1 MSDFAKEIISV
12 NIEDELKQSYLSYAL
27 SVIHGRA
34 LPDIRDGLKP
44 VHRRILY
51 AMYDLKNSYNKPYK
65 KSARVVGDVIGKY
78 HPHGDSAVYDAMVRM
93 AQDFSMRYPIVEG
106 QGNFGSIDGDPP
118 AAMRYTEV
126 RMAKI
131 TDQMYGDIE
140 KETVSYSPNYDGSE
154 FIPDV
159 LPTKIPNLL
168 VNGSSGIAVGMA
180 TNIPP
185 HNLTEVLNASV
196 NLIND
201 PKLSIDD
208 LIKDISGPDFPT
220 GGTIDGKAGIYEAY
234 KTGRGIIHIRSN
246 TSIEEDEKSGKQSLI
261 INEIPFMVNK
271 AKMLEKIA
279 ELVKEKKIEGITEI
293 RDESDKD
300 GLRVVIEV
308 RKGDSVE
315 VLENNLFAQTQLE
328 QSFGI
333 NFTVLV
339 DGQPKEVNLKEMLE
353 AFIKHRKDIITK
365 RTKYDLKKAKD
376 RGHIVEGLMVA
387 IANID
392 EVITIIKKSKDPK
405 LAADAICK
413 KVWKAG
419 PVEAILKKVGKDA
432 CKPKGLSNDLGI
444 NGKKYKLS
452 PDQAKAILELRLGR
466 LTGLEQDNLS
476 NEFSDIVA
484 KIIDLQKILDD
495 KETLKNLMI
504 EELEEVKTNFGD
516 ERRTLINDTRR
527 GITNED
533 LIPEEMRVLTV
544 SRSGYAKTQPLDE
557 YREQRRGGQG
567 KAAAAVKEEDLIQNL
582 YVLSSHMQILC
593 FTTKGK
599 VFWLKVYEIPVA
611 SRTSKGRP
619 LVNMLNLDDDESVS
633 DILPVSEFSDDQFIF
648 MATRNGTTK
657 KTNLSLFS
665 KKYKSGIKAINL
677 DEDDKLV
684 GTAIT
689 SGDNEILL
697 ASSSGKLIRFNESH
711 VRPMGRTA
719 RGVRGIRLKKDEK
732 LISLMIADSEKTILC
747 VSENG
752 YGKKTAL
759 DDFPSHNRGGQGVI
773 SMKTSERNGSMV
785 SAALVEDEDGI
796 MLISDKGT
804 MIRTSV
810 SQVPTLSRNT
820 QGVKVITPKEGE
832 KLIECVTIP
841 TRTKITKRTNNAQME
856 FLRWAR
862 CHI

>member
-1 MSDFAKEIISV
+1 MSDFAKEIINV
-12 NIEDELKQSYLSYAL
+12 NIQDELKQSYLSYAL

-44 VHRRILY
+44 VHRRILF
-51 AMYDLKNSYNKPYK
+51 AMHDLKNTYNKPYK

-78 HPHGDSAVYDAMVRM
+78 HPHGDSAVYEAMVRM
-93 AQDFSMRYPIVEG
+93 AQDFSMRYMVVEG
-106 QGNFGSIDGDPP
+106 QGNFGSIDGDRP

-131 TDQMYGDIE
+131 TDHMLGDLE
-140 KETVSYSPNYDGSE
+140 KDTVSFSPNYDGSE

-159 LPTKIPNLL
+159 LPTKVPYLL
-168 VNGSSGIAVGMA
+168 INGSSGIAVGMA

-185 HNLTEVLNASV
+185 HNLTEVINGCLKLVDNPDSSIDE
-196 NLIND
+196 LINE
-201 PKLSIDD
+201 
-208 LIKDISGPDFPT
+208 ISGPDFPT
-220 GGTIDGKAGIYEAY
+220 GGTIEGRAGIYEAY

-246 TSIEEDEKSGKQSLI
+246 TSIEEDKNGKQSLI
-261 INEIPFMVNK
+261 VNEIPYMVNK

-279 ELVKEKKIEGITEI
+279 ELVKEKKIDGITEI

-333 NFTVLV
+333 NLTVLV
-339 DGQPKEVNLKEMLE
+339 EGQPKEVNLKEILE

-365 RTKYDLKKAKD
+365 RTIFDLKKAKE

-405 LAADAICK
+405 VAAEALIK
-413 KVWKAG
+413 KQWKAG
-419 PVEAILKKVGKDA
+419 PVEAILKKVGIDA
-432 CKPKGLSNDLGI
+432 CKPLDIKAEYGL

-452 PDQAKAILELRLGR
+452 PEQAKAILELRLGR
-466 LTGLEQDNLS
+466 LTGLEQDNLNS
-476 NEFSDIVA
+476 EFTDIIE
-484 KIIDLQKILDD
+484 KILEFQKILDD
-495 KETLKNLMI
+495 KATLEALLVDELNEIKN
-504 EELEEVKTNFGD
+504 NFGD

-533 LIPEEMRVLTV
+533 LIPEETRVLTI

-582 YVLSSHMQILC
+582 YVLSSHTQILC

-633 DILPVSEFSDDQFIF
+633 DILPVGEFSEDEFVF

-677 DEDDKLV
+677 DDDDRLI

-689 SGDNEILL
+689 TGNQEILL
-697 ASSSGKLIRFNESH
+697 ASSAGKLIRFAEDQ
-711 VRPMGRTA
+711 VRHMGRTA
-719 RGVRGIRLKKDEK
+719 RGVRGMKLKKDEK
-732 LISLMIADSEKTILC
+732 IISLMIADDTKTVLC

-752 YGKKTAL
+752 YGKKTNL
-759 DDFPSHNRGGQGVI
+759 DDFPAHNRGGQGVI
-773 SMKTSERNGSMV
+773 SMKTSERNGLMV
-785 SAALVEDEDGI
+785 SSALVDDDAGI

-810 SQVPTLSRNT
+810 SQIPTLSRNT

-841 TRTKITKRTNNAQME
+841 DEDEDEVEASE
-856 FLRWAR
+856 
-862 CHI
+862 

>member
-93 AQDFSMRYPIVEG
+93 AQDFSMRYMLVQG

-131 TDQMYGDIE
+131 TDQMLNDLE
-140 KETVSYSPNYDGSE
+140 KETVSFSPNYDGSE
-154 FIPDV
+154 YIPDV

-185 HNLTEVLNASV
+185 HNLNEVINGSIS
-196 NLIND
+196 LIHN
-201 PKLSIDD
+201 PKISIDE

-234 KTGRGIIHIRSN
+234 KTGRGIIHVRSN
-246 TSIEEDEKSGKQSLI
+246 TSIEEDKSGKQSLI

-271 AKMLEKIA
+271 ARMLEKIA
-279 ELVKEKKIEGITEI
+279 ELVKDKKIEGITEI

-300 GLRVVIEV
+300 GLRVVIEI
-308 RKGDSVE
+308 RKGDSADVI
-315 VLENNLFAQTQLE
+315 ENNLFSQTQLE

-339 DGQPKEVNLKEMLE
+339 DGQPKEVNLKEMLH
-353 AFIKHRKDIITK
+353 AFIKHRKEIITK
-365 RTKYDLKKAKD
+365 RTKYDLKKAKE

-392 EVITIIKKSKDPK
+392 EVILIIKKSKDPK
-405 LAADAICK
+405 VASEALSK
-413 KVWKAG
+413 KIWKAG
-419 PVEAILKKVGKDA
+419 PVEAILKKVGNDA
-432 CKPKGLSNDLGI
+432 CKPKGIDKSLGI
-444 NGKKYKLS
+444 KGKKYKLS
-452 PDQAKAILELRLGR
+452 NDQAKAILELRLGR

-476 NEFSDIVA
+476 SEFNEIVT
-484 KIIDLQKILDD
+484 KIMALQKILDD
-495 KETLKNLMI
+495 KDTLKSLMI
-504 EELEEVKTNFGD
+504 EELEDIKNSFGD
-516 ERRTLINDTRR
+516 DRKTEINDTRR

-533 LIPEEMRVLTV
+533 LIPEETRVLTV

-567 KAAAAVKEEDLIQNL
+567 KAAASVKEEDLIQNL
-582 YVLSSHMQILC
+582 YVLSSHVQILC

-633 DILPVSEFSDDQFIF
+633 EILPVDEFSEDKFIF
-648 MATRNGTTK
+648 MATQKGTTK
-657 KTNLSLFS
+657 KTQLSLFA

-677 DEDDKLV
+677 DEDDKLI
-684 GTAIT
+684 GSAIT
-689 SGDNEILL
+689 SGNDEILL
-697 ASSSGKLIRFNESH
+697 ASNAGKLIRFNESH
-711 VRPMGRTA
+711 VRAMGRTA
-719 RGVRGIRLKKDEK
+719 RGVRGIKLKKDAK
-732 LISLMIADSEKTILC
+732 LISLMLGNPNKTILC

-752 YGKKTAL
+752 YGKKTKL
-759 DDFPSHNRGGQGVI
+759 EDFPSHNRGGQGVI
-773 SMKTSERNGSMV
+773 SMKTSERNGLMV
-785 SAALVEDEDGI
+785 SATLVDDEDGI

-810 SQVPTLSRNT
+810 SQIPTLSRNT
-820 QGVKVITPKEGE
+820 QGVKIITPKEGE
-832 KLIECVTIP
+832 KLTECVNIP
-841 TRTKITKRTNNAQME
+841 SEEEQE
-856 FLRWAR
+856 
-862 CHI
+862 

>member
-44 VHRRILY
+44 VHRRILF

-93 AQDFSMRYPIVEG
+93 AQDFSLRYTLVEG

-131 TDQMYGDIE
+131 TDQMLGDLE
-140 KETVSYSPNYDGSE
+140 KDTVSFSPNYDGSE
-154 FIPDV
+154 YIPDV

-168 VNGSSGIAVGMA
+168 INGSSGIAVGMA

-185 HNLTEVLNASV
+185 HNLTEVITGCI
-196 NLIND
+196 NLIEN
-201 PKLSIDD
+201 PKLSIDE
-208 LIKDISGPDFPT
+208 LIKDIPGPDFPT
-220 GGTIDGKAGIYEAY
+220 GGTIDGRAGIYEAY

-246 TSIEEDEKSGKQSLI
+246 TSIEEDRSGKQSLI

-271 AKMLEKIA
+271 ARMLEKIA
-279 ELVKEKKIEGITEI
+279 ELVKDKKIEGITEI

-333 NFTVLV
+333 NLTVLSQ
-339 DGQPKEVNLKEMLE
+339 GQPKEVNLKEILE
-353 AFIKHRKDIITK
+353 AFIEHRKDVIIK
-365 RTKYDLKKAKD
+365 RTKFDLKKAKE
-376 RGHIVEGLMVA
+376 RGHIVEGLMVS

-392 EVITIIKKSKDPK
+392 EVISIIKKSKDPK
-405 LAADAICK
+405 VAAEALCK
-413 KVWKAG
+413 KQWDAG
-419 PVEAILKKVGKDA
+419 PLHAILKKVGEDA
-432 CKPKGLSNDLGI
+432 CKPKGLSKDVGI
-444 NGKKYKLS
+444 KGKKYKLS
-452 PDQAKAILELRLGR
+452 HLQAKAILELRLGR
-466 LTGLEQDNLS
+466 LTGLEQDNLN
-476 NEFSDIVA
+476 NEFSDIIT
-484 KIIDLQKILDD
+484 KILELQKILDD
-495 KETLKNLMI
+495 KATLQALI
-504 EELEEVKTNFGD
+504 IDELNQIKTTFGD
-516 ERRTLINDTRR
+516 ERKTLINDTRR

-533 LIPEEMRVLTV
+533 LIPEETRVLTV

-567 KAAAAVKEEDLIQNL
+567 KAAASVKEEDLIQNL
-582 YVLSSHMQILC
+582 YVLSSHVQILC

-611 SRTSKGRP
+611 SRISKGRP

-633 DILPVSEFSDDQFIF
+633 EILPVDEFSDDKYIF
-648 MATRNGTTK
+648 MATRKGTTK
-657 KTNLSLFS
+657 KTNLSLFA

-677 DEDDKLV
+677 DDDDVLI

-689 SGDNEILL
+689 SGEDEILL
-697 ASSSGKLIRFNESH
+697 ASSSGKLIRFSESH

-719 RGVRGIRLKKDEK
+719 RGVRGIKLKKGEK
-732 LISLMIADSEKTILC
+732 LISLMLGDPSKTILC

-752 YGKKTAL
+752 FGKKTNL
-759 DDFPSHNRGGQGVI
+759 EDFPSHNRGGQGVI
-773 SMKTSERNGSMV
+773 SMKTSERNGAMV
-785 SAALVEDEDGI
+785 SSTLVEDDDGI

-810 SQVPTLSRNT
+810 EQVPTLSRNT
-820 QGVKVITPKEGE
+820 QGVKIITPKDGE

-841 TRTKITKRTNNAQME
+841 KEDDEDDDQ
-856 FLRWAR
+856 
-862 CHI
+862 

>member
-1 MSDFAKEIISV
+1 
-12 NIEDELKQSYLSYAL
+12 
-27 SVIHGRA
+27 
-34 LPDIRDGLKP
+34 
-44 VHRRILY
+44 
-51 AMYDLKNSYNKPYK
+51 
-65 KSARVVGDVIGKY
+65 
-78 HPHGDSAVYDAMVRM
+78 
-93 AQDFSMRYPIVEG
+93 
-106 QGNFGSIDGDPP
+106 
-118 AAMRYTEV
+118 
-126 RMAKI
+126 
-131 TDQMYGDIE
+131 
-140 KETVSYSPNYDGSE
+140 
-154 FIPDV
+154 
-159 LPTKIPNLL
+159 
-168 VNGSSGIAVGMA
+168 
-180 TNIPP
+180 
-185 HNLTEVLNASV
+185 
-196 NLIND
+196 
-201 PKLSIDD
+201 
-208 LIKDISGPDFPT
+208 
-220 GGTIDGKAGIYEAY
+220 
-234 KTGRGIIHIRSN
+234 
-246 TSIEEDEKSGKQSLI
+246 
-261 INEIPFMVNK
+261 MVNK

-333 NFTVLV
+333 NLTVLV
-339 DGQPKEVNLKEMLE
+339 EGQPKEVNLKEILE

-365 RTKYDLKKAKD
+365 RTIFDLKKAKE

-405 LAADAICK
+405 VAAEALIK
-413 KVWKAG
+413 KQWKAG

-432 CKPKGLSNDLGI
+432 CKPLDIKAEYGL

-452 PDQAKAILELRLGR
+452 PEQAKAILELRLGR
-466 LTGLEQDNLS
+466 LTGLEQDNLNS
-476 NEFSDIVA
+476 EFSDIIE
-484 KIIDLQKILDD
+484 KILEFQKILDD
-495 KETLKNLMI
+495 KATLEALLVDELNEIKN
-504 EELEEVKTNFGD
+504 NFGD

-533 LIPEEMRVLTV
+533 LIPEETRVLTI

-582 YVLSSHMQILC
+582 YVLSSHTQILC

-633 DILPVSEFSDDQFIF
+633 DILPVGEFSEDEFVF

-677 DEDDKLV
+677 DDDDRLI

-689 SGDNEILL
+689 TGNQEILL
-697 ASSSGKLIRFNESH
+697 ASSAGKLIRFAEDQ
-711 VRPMGRTA
+711 VRHMGRTA
-719 RGVRGIRLKKDEK
+719 RGVRGMKLKKDERI
-732 LISLMIADSEKTILC
+732 ISLMIADDTKTVLC

-752 YGKKTAL
+752 YGKKTNL
-759 DDFPSHNRGGQGVI
+759 DDFPAHNRGGQGVI
-773 SMKTSERNGSMV
+773 SMKTSERNGLMV
-785 SAALVEDEDGI
+785 SSALVDDNAGI

-810 SQVPTLSRNT
+810 SQIPTLSRNT
-820 QGVKVITPKEGE
+820 QGVKVITPKDGE

-841 TRTKITKRTNNAQME
+841 DEDEDEVEASE
-856 FLRWAR
+856 
-862 CHI
+862 

>member
-1 MSDFAKEIISV
+1 MSEFAKEIISV

-51 AMYDLKNSYNKPYK
+51 AMYDLKNSYNRPYK

-196 NLIND
+196 NLIKN

-208 LIKDISGPDFPT
+208 LIKNISGPDFPT

-246 TSIEEDEKSGKQSLI
+246 TSIEEDEKTGKQSLI
-261 INEIPFMVNK
+261 IHEIPFMVNK

-279 ELVKEKKIEGITEI
+279 ELVKDKKIEGITEI

-308 RKGDSVE
+308 RKGDSVD

-353 AFIKHRKDIITK
+353 AFVKHRKDIITK

-405 LAADAICK
+405 LAADALCK

-432 CKPKGLSNDLGI
+432 CKPKGLSKDLGI

-495 KETLKNLMI
+495 KETLKSLMI
-504 EELEEVKTNFGD
+504 DELEEVKSNFGD
-516 ERRTLINDTRR
+516 DRKTLINDTRR

-633 DILPVSEFSDDQFIF
+633 EILPVSEFREDQFIF

-689 SGDNEILL
+689 SGDEEILL
-697 ASSSGKLIRFNESH
+697 ASSAGKLIRFNESH

-719 RGVRGIRLKKDEK
+719 RGVRGLRLKKGEK
-732 LISLMIADSEKTILC
+732 LISLMIANPEKTILC

-820 QGVKVITPKEGE
+820 QGVKIISPKEGE

-841 TRTKITKRTNNAQME
+841 KEDNE
-856 FLRWAR
+856 EEEE
-862 CHI
+862 

>member
-44 VHRRILY
+44 VHRRILF

-93 AQDFSMRYPIVEG
+93 AQDFSLRYTLVEG

-131 TDQMYGDIE
+131 TDQMLGDLE
-140 KETVSYSPNYDGSE
+140 KDTVSFSPNYDGSE
-154 FIPDV
+154 HIPDV

-168 VNGSSGIAVGMA
+168 INGSSGIAVGMA

-185 HNLTEVLNASV
+185 HNLTEVITGCI
-196 NLIND
+196 NLIEN
-201 PKLSIDD
+201 PKLSIDE
-208 LIKDISGPDFPT
+208 LIKDIPGPDFPT
-220 GGTIDGKAGIYEAY
+220 GGTIDGRAGIYEAY

-246 TSIEEDEKSGKQSLI
+246 TSIEEDKSGKQSLI

-271 AKMLEKIA
+271 ARMLEKIA
-279 ELVKEKKIEGITEI
+279 ELVKDKKIEGITEI

-333 NFTVLV
+333 NLTVLSQ
-339 DGQPKEVNLKEMLE
+339 GQPKEVNLKEILE
-353 AFIKHRKDIITK
+353 AFIEHRKDVIIK
-365 RTKYDLKKAKD
+365 RTKFDLKKAKE
-376 RGHIVEGLMVA
+376 RGHIVEGLMVS

-392 EVITIIKKSKDPK
+392 EVISIIKKSKDPK
-405 LAADAICK
+405 VAAEALCK
-413 KVWKAG
+413 KQWDAG
-419 PVEAILKKVGKDA
+419 PLHAILKKVGEDA
-432 CKPKGLSNDLGI
+432 CKPKGLSKDVGI
-444 NGKKYKLS
+444 KGKKYKLS
-452 PDQAKAILELRLGR
+452 HLQAKAILELRLGR
-466 LTGLEQDNLS
+466 LTGLEQDNLN
-476 NEFSDIVA
+476 NEFSDIIT
-484 KIIDLQKILDD
+484 KILELQKILDD
-495 KETLKNLMI
+495 KATLQALI
-504 EELEEVKTNFGD
+504 IDELNQIKTTFGD
-516 ERRTLINDTRR
+516 ERKTLINDTRR

-533 LIPEEMRVLTV
+533 LIPEETRVLTV

-567 KAAAAVKEEDLIQNL
+567 KAAASVKEEDLIQNL
-582 YVLSSHMQILC
+582 YVLSSHVQILC

-611 SRTSKGRP
+611 SRISKGRP

-633 DILPVSEFSDDQFIF
+633 EILPVDEFSDDKYIF
-648 MATRNGTTK
+648 MATRKGTTK
-657 KTNLSLFS
+657 KTNLSLFA

-677 DEDDKLV
+677 DDDDVLI

-689 SGDNEILL
+689 SGEDEILL
-697 ASSSGKLIRFNESH
+697 ASSSGKLIRFSESH

-719 RGVRGIRLKKDEK
+719 RGVRGIKLKKGEK
-732 LISLMIADSEKTILC
+732 LISLMLGDPSKTILC

-752 YGKKTAL
+752 FGKKTNL
-759 DDFPSHNRGGQGVI
+759 EDFPSHNRGGQGVI
-773 SMKTSERNGSMV
+773 SMKTSERNGAMV
-785 SAALVEDEDGI
+785 SSTLVEDDDGI

-810 SQVPTLSRNT
+810 EQVPTLSRNT
-820 QGVKVITPKEGE
+820 QGVKIITPKDGE

-841 TRTKITKRTNNAQME
+841 KEDDEGDDQ
-856 FLRWAR
+856 
-862 CHI
+862 

>member
-44 VHRRILY
+44 VHRRILF

-93 AQDFSMRYPIVEG
+93 AQDFSLRYTLVEG

-131 TDQMYGDIE
+131 TDQMLGDLE
-140 KETVSYSPNYDGSE
+140 KDTVSFSPNYDGSE
-154 FIPDV
+154 HIPDV

-168 VNGSSGIAVGMA
+168 INGSSGIAVGMA

-185 HNLTEVLNASV
+185 HNLTEVITGCI
-196 NLIND
+196 NLIEN
-201 PKLSIDD
+201 PKLSIDE
-208 LIKDISGPDFPT
+208 LIKDIPGPDFPT
-220 GGTIDGKAGIYEAY
+220 GGTIDGRAGIYEAY

-246 TSIEEDEKSGKQSLI
+246 TSIEEDKSGKQSLI

-271 AKMLEKIA
+271 ARMLEKIA
-279 ELVKEKKIEGITEI
+279 ELVKDKKIEGITEI

-333 NFTVLV
+333 NLTVLSQ
-339 DGQPKEVNLKEMLE
+339 GQPKEVNLKEILE
-353 AFIKHRKDIITK
+353 AFIEHRKDVIIK
-365 RTKYDLKKAKD
+365 RTKFDLKKAKE
-376 RGHIVEGLMVA
+376 RGHIVEGLMVS

-392 EVITIIKKSKDPK
+392 EVISIIKKSKDPK
-405 LAADAICK
+405 VAAEALCK
-413 KVWKAG
+413 KQWDAG
-419 PVEAILKKVGKDA
+419 PLHAILKKVGEDA
-432 CKPKGLSNDLGI
+432 CKPKGLSKDVGI
-444 NGKKYKLS
+444 KGKKYKLS
-452 PDQAKAILELRLGR
+452 HLQAKAILELRLGR
-466 LTGLEQDNLS
+466 LTGLEQDNLN
-476 NEFSDIVA
+476 NEFSDIIA
-484 KIIDLQKILDD
+484 KILELQKILDD
-495 KETLKNLMI
+495 KATLQALI
-504 EELEEVKTNFGD
+504 IDELNQIKTTFGD
-516 ERRTLINDTRR
+516 ERKTLINDTRR

-533 LIPEEMRVLTV
+533 LIPEETRVLTV

-567 KAAAAVKEEDLIQNL
+567 KAAASVKEEDLIQNL
-582 YVLSSHMQILC
+582 YVLSSHVQILC

-611 SRTSKGRP
+611 SRISKGRP

-633 DILPVSEFSDDQFIF
+633 EILPVDEFSDDKYIF
-648 MATRNGTTK
+648 MATRKGTTK
-657 KTNLSLFS
+657 KTNLSLFA

-677 DEDDKLV
+677 DDDDVLI

-689 SGDNEILL
+689 SGEDEILL
-697 ASSSGKLIRFNESH
+697 ASSSGKLIRFSESH

-719 RGVRGIRLKKDEK
+719 RGVRGIKLKKGEK
-732 LISLMIADSEKTILC
+732 LISLMLGDPSKTILC

-752 YGKKTAL
+752 YGKKTNL
-759 DDFPSHNRGGQGVI
+759 EDFPSHNRGGQGVI
-773 SMKTSERNGSMV
+773 SMKTSERNGAMV
-785 SAALVEDEDGI
+785 SSTLVEDDDGI

-810 SQVPTLSRNT
+810 EQVPTLSRNT
-820 QGVKVITPKEGE
+820 QGVKIITPKDGE

-841 TRTKITKRTNNAQME
+841 KEDDEGDDQ
-856 FLRWAR
+856 
-862 CHI
+862 

>member
-1 MSDFAKEIISV
+1 MTDFAKQIIPV

-44 VHRRILY
+44 VHRRILF

-93 AQDFSMRYPIVEG
+93 AQDFSLRYTLVEG

-131 TDQMYGDIE
+131 TDMMLGDLE
-140 KETVSYSPNYDGSE
+140 KETVSFSPNYDGSE

-168 VNGSSGIAVGMA
+168 INGSSGIAVGMA

-185 HNLTEVLNASV
+185 HNLNEVVAGCI
-196 NLIND
+196 NLIENPD
-201 PKLSIDD
+201 LTIDD
-208 LIKDISGPDFPT
+208 LIKDIPGPDFPT
-220 GGTIDGKAGIYEAY
+220 GGTIDGRAGIYEAY

-246 TSIEEDEKSGKQSLI
+246 TSIEEDKSGKQSLI
-261 INEIPFMVNK
+261 IDEIPFMVNK
-271 AKMLEKIA
+271 ARMLEKIA
-279 ELVKEKKIEGITEI
+279 ELVKDKKIEGITEI

-308 RKGDSVE
+308 RKGESVE

-333 NFTVLV
+333 NLTVLSK
-339 DGQPKEVNLKEMLE
+339 GQPKEVNLKEILE
-353 AFIKHRKDIITK
+353 AFIEHRKDVIIK
-365 RTKYDLKKAKD
+365 RTKYDLRKAKD
-376 RGHIVEGLMVA
+376 RGHIVEGLMVS

-392 EVITIIKKSKDPK
+392 EVISIIKKSKDPK
-405 LAADAICK
+405 VAAEELCK
-413 KVWKAG
+413 KQWDAG
-419 PVEAILKKVGKDA
+419 PLSAILKKVGEDA
-432 CKPKGLSNDLGI
+432 CKPEDLPKDVGI

-452 PDQAKAILELRLGR
+452 ALQAKAILELRLGR
-466 LTGLEQDNLS
+466 LTGLEQDNLN
-476 NEFSDIVA
+476 NEFNDIIA
-484 KIIDLQKILDD
+484 KILELQNILDD
-495 KETLKNLMI
+495 KATLKALIIN
-504 EELEEVKTNFGD
+504 ELNEIKNNFGD
-516 ERRTLINDTRR
+516 ERKTLINDTRR

-533 LIPEEMRVLTV
+533 LIPEETRVLTV

-567 KAAAAVKEEDLIQNL
+567 KAAASVKEEDLIQNL
-582 YVLSSHMQILC
+582 YVLSSHVQILC

-611 SRTSKGRP
+611 SRISKGRP

-633 DILPVSEFSDDQFIF
+633 EILPVEEFTEDKFIF
-648 MATRNGTTK
+648 MATKKGTTK
-657 KTNLSLFS
+657 KTNLSLFA

-677 DEDDKLV
+677 DDDDVLI

-689 SGDNEILL
+689 SGNDEILL
-697 ASSSGKLIRFNESH
+697 ASSSGKLIRFSESH

-719 RGVRGIRLKKDEK
+719 RGVRGITLKKGEK
-732 LISLMIADSEKTILC
+732 LISLMVGDETKTILC

-752 YGKKTAL
+752 YGKKTNL

-773 SMKTSERNGSMV
+773 SMKTSDRNGSMV
-785 SAALVEDEDGI
+785 SSTLVEDNDGI

-810 SQVPTLSRNT
+810 EQVPTLSRNT
-820 QGVKVITPKEGE
+820 QGVKIITPKEGE

-841 TRTKITKRTNNAQME
+841 QEEEDVVEEQEK
-856 FLRWAR
+856 
-862 CHI
+862 

>member
-1 MSDFAKEIISV
+1 MSDFAKEIINV
-12 NIEDELKQSYLSYAL
+12 NIQDELKQSYLSYAL

-44 VHRRILY
+44 VHRRILF
-51 AMYDLKNSYNKPYK
+51 AMHDLKNTYNKPYK

-78 HPHGDSAVYDAMVRM
+78 HPHGDSAVYEAMVRM
-93 AQDFSMRYPIVEG
+93 AQDFSMRYMVVEG
-106 QGNFGSIDGDPP
+106 QGNFGSIDGDRP

-131 TDQMYGDIE
+131 TDHMLGDLE
-140 KETVSYSPNYDGSE
+140 KDTVSFSPNYDGSE

-159 LPTKIPNLL
+159 LPTKVPYLL
-168 VNGSSGIAVGMA
+168 INGSSGIAVGMA

-185 HNLTEVLNASV
+185 HNLTEVINGCLKLVDNPDSSIDE
-196 NLIND
+196 LINE
-201 PKLSIDD
+201 
-208 LIKDISGPDFPT
+208 ISGPDFPT
-220 GGTIDGKAGIYEAY
+220 GGTIDGRAGIYEAY

-246 TSIEEDEKSGKQSLI
+246 TSIEEDKNGKQSLI
-261 INEIPFMVNK
+261 VNEIPYMVNK

-333 NFTVLV
+333 NLTVLV
-339 DGQPKEVNLKEMLE
+339 EGQPKEVNLKEILE

-365 RTKYDLKKAKD
+365 RTIFDLKKAKE

-405 LAADAICK
+405 VAAEALIK
-413 KVWKAG
+413 KQWKAG

-432 CKPKGLSNDLGI
+432 CKPLDIKAEYGL

-452 PDQAKAILELRLGR
+452 PEQAKAILELRLGR
-466 LTGLEQDNLS
+466 LTGLEQDNLNS
-476 NEFSDIVA
+476 EFSDIIE
-484 KIIDLQKILDD
+484 KILEFQKILDD
-495 KETLKNLMI
+495 KATLEALLVDELNEIKN
-504 EELEEVKTNFGD
+504 NFGD

-533 LIPEEMRVLTV
+533 LIPEETRVLTI

-582 YVLSSHMQILC
+582 YVLSSHTQILC

-633 DILPVSEFSDDQFIF
+633 DILPVGEFSEDEFVF

-677 DEDDKLV
+677 DDDDRLI

-689 SGDNEILL
+689 TGNQEILL
-697 ASSSGKLIRFNESH
+697 ASSAGKLIRFAEDQ
-711 VRPMGRTA
+711 VRHMGRTA
-719 RGVRGIRLKKDEK
+719 RGVRGMKLKKDEK
-732 LISLMIADSEKTILC
+732 IISLMIADDTKTVLC

-752 YGKKTAL
+752 YGKKTNL
-759 DDFPSHNRGGQGVI
+759 DDFPAHNRGGQGVI
-773 SMKTSERNGSMV
+773 SMKTSERNGLMV
-785 SAALVEDEDGI
+785 SSALVDDDAGI

-810 SQVPTLSRNT
+810 SQIPTLSRNT
-820 QGVKVITPKEGE
+820 QGVKVITPKDGE

-841 TRTKITKRTNNAQME
+841 DEDEDEVEASE
-856 FLRWAR
+856 
-862 CHI
+862 

>member
-1 MSDFAKEIISV
+1 MSDFAKEIINV
-12 NIEDELKQSYLSYAL
+12 NIQDELKQSYLSYAL

-44 VHRRILY
+44 VHRRILF
-51 AMYDLKNSYNKPYK
+51 AMHDLKNTYNKPYK

-78 HPHGDSAVYDAMVRM
+78 HPHGDSAVYEAMVRM
-93 AQDFSMRYPIVEG
+93 AQDFSMRYMVVEG
-106 QGNFGSIDGDPP
+106 QGNFGSIDGDRP

-131 TDQMYGDIE
+131 TDHMLGDLE
-140 KETVSYSPNYDGSE
+140 KDTVSFSPNYDGSE

-159 LPTKIPNLL
+159 LPTKIPYLL
-168 VNGSSGIAVGMA
+168 INGSSGIAVGMA

-185 HNLTEVLNASV
+185 HNLTEV
-196 NLIND
+196 INGCL
-201 PKLSIDD
+201 KLVEKPDSSIDD
-208 LIKDISGPDFPT
+208 LIHEISGPDFPT
-220 GGTIDGKAGIYEAY
+220 GGTIDGRAGIYEAY

-246 TSIEEDEKSGKQSLI
+246 TSIEEDKNGKQSLI
-261 INEIPFMVNK
+261 VNEIPYMVNK

-333 NFTVLV
+333 NLTVLI
-339 DGQPKEVNLKEMLE
+339 DGQPREVNLKEILE
-353 AFIKHRKDIITK
+353 AFIKHRKNIITK
-365 RTKYDLKKAKD
+365 RTIFDLKKAKE

-405 LAADAICK
+405 VAAEALIK
-413 KVWKAG
+413 KQWKAG

-432 CKPKGLSNDLGI
+432 CKPLDTKAEYGL

-466 LTGLEQDNLS
+466 LTGLEQDNLNS
-476 NEFSDIVA
+476 EFSDIVE
-484 KIIDLQKILDD
+484 KILELQKILDD
-495 KETLKNLMI
+495 KATLETILVNELNEIKN
-504 EELEEVKTNFGD
+504 NFGD

-533 LIPEEMRVLTV
+533 LIPEETRVLTI

-582 YVLSSHMQILC
+582 YVLSSHTQILC

-633 DILPVSEFSDDQFIF
+633 DILPVGEFSEDQFVF

-677 DEDDKLV
+677 DDDDRLI

-689 SGDNEILL
+689 NGSQEILL
-697 ASSSGKLIRFNESH
+697 ASSSGKLIRFEEDQ
-711 VRPMGRTA
+711 VRHMGRTA
-719 RGVRGIRLKKDEK
+719 RGVRGMKLKKDEK
-732 LISLMIADSEKTILC
+732 IISLMIADNTKTVLC

-752 YGKKTAL
+752 YGKKTNL
-759 DDFPSHNRGGQGVI
+759 DDFPAHNRGGQGVI
-773 SMKTSERNGSMV
+773 SMKTSERNGLMV
-785 SAALVEDEDGI
+785 SSALVDDDAGI

-810 SQVPTLSRNT
+810 SQIPTLSRNT
-820 QGVKVITPKEGE
+820 QGVKVITPKDGE

-841 TRTKITKRTNNAQME
+841 DEGEDEVEEEASE
-856 FLRWAR
+856 
-862 CHI
+862 

>member
-405 LAADAICK
+405 LAADALCK

-432 CKPKGLSNDLGI
+432 CKPKGLSKDLGI

-452 PDQAKAILELRLGR
+452 SDQAKAILELRLGR

-677 DEDDKLV
+677 DENDKLV

-732 LISLMIADSEKTILC
+732 LISLMIADPEKTILC

-785 SAALVEDEDGI
+785 SAALVENEDGI

-832 KLIECVTIP
+832 KLIECVTIS
-841 TRTKITKRTNNAQME
+841 NEENE
-856 FLRWAR
+856 EDE
-862 CHI
+862 

>member
-1 MSDFAKEIISV
+1 MSEFAKEIISV

-51 AMYDLKNSYNKPYK
+51 AMYDLKNSYNRPYK

-196 NLIND
+196 NLIKN

-261 INEIPFMVNK
+261 IHEIPFMVNK

-279 ELVKEKKIEGITEI
+279 ELVKDKKIEGITEI

-308 RKGDSVE
+308 RKGDSVD

-353 AFIKHRKDIITK
+353 AFVKHRKDIITK

-405 LAADAICK
+405 LAAEALCK

-432 CKPKGLSNDLGI
+432 CKPKGLSKDLGI

-495 KETLKNLMI
+495 KETLKSLMI
-504 EELEEVKTNFGD
+504 DELEEVKSNFGD
-516 ERRTLINDTRR
+516 DRKTLINDTRR

-633 DILPVSEFSDDQFIF
+633 EILPVSEFREDQFIF

-689 SGDNEILL
+689 SGDEEILL
-697 ASSSGKLIRFNESH
+697 ASSAGKLIRFNESH

-719 RGVRGIRLKKDEK
+719 RGVRGLRLKKGEK
-732 LISLMIADSEKTILC
+732 LISLMIANPEKTILC

-820 QGVKVITPKEGE
+820 QGVKIISPKEGE

-841 TRTKITKRTNNAQME
+841 KEDNQDE
-856 FLRWAR
+856 EE
-862 CHI
+862 

>member
-1 MSDFAKEIISV
+1 MSDFAKEVISV

-44 VHRRILY
+44 VHRRILF

-131 TDQMYGDIE
+131 TDQMYGDLE

-159 LPTKIPNLL
+159 LPTKIPTLL

-185 HNLTEVLNASV
+185 HNLTEVLNACI
-196 NLIND
+196 NLINE
-201 PKLSIDD
+201 PNLSIDD

-220 GGTIDGKAGIYEAY
+220 GGTIDGRAGIYEAY
-234 KTGRGIIHIRSN
+234 KTGRGIIHTRSN

-261 INEIPFMVNK
+261 VNEIPYMVNK
-271 AKMLEKIA
+271 ARMLEKIA
-279 ELVKEKKIEGITEI
+279 ELVKDKKIEGITEI

-353 AFIKHRKDIITK
+353 AFVKHRKDIITK
-365 RTKYDLKKAKD
+365 RTQYDLRRAKE

-405 LAADAICK
+405 LAAEALCK
-413 KVWKAG
+413 KDWKAG
-419 PVEAILKKVGKDA
+419 PVEAILKKVGSDA
-432 CKPKGLSNDLGI
+432 CKPKGLNKELGI
-444 NGKKYKLS
+444 KGKKYKLS
-452 PDQAKAILELRLGR
+452 SEQAKAILELRLAR

-476 NEFSDIVA
+476 NEFADIVA

-495 KETLKNLMI
+495 KEVLKALMI
-504 EELEEVKTNFGD
+504 SELEEVKNNFGD

-557 YREQRRGGQG
+557 YREQKRGGQG

-633 DILPVSEFSDDQFIF
+633 DILPVTEFSDSQYIF
-648 MATRNGTTK
+648 MATK
-657 KTNLSLFS
+657 KALLR
-665 KKYKSGIKAINL
+665 
-677 DEDDKLV
+677 KLV
-684 GTAIT
+684 
-689 SGDNEILL
+689 
-697 ASSSGKLIRFNESH
+697 
-711 VRPMGRTA
+711 
-719 RGVRGIRLKKDEK
+719 
-732 LISLMIADSEKTILC
+732 
-747 VSENG
+747 
-752 YGKKTAL
+752 
-759 DDFPSHNRGGQGVI
+759 
-773 SMKTSERNGSMV
+773 
-785 SAALVEDEDGI
+785 
-796 MLISDKGT
+796 
-804 MIRTSV
+804 
-810 SQVPTLSRNT
+810 
-820 QGVKVITPKEGE
+820 
-832 KLIECVTIP
+832 
-841 TRTKITKRTNNAQME
+841 
-856 FLRWAR
+856 
-862 CHI
+862 

>member
-1 MSDFAKEIISV
+1 M
-12 NIEDELKQSYLSYAL
+12 
-27 SVIHGRA
+27 H
-34 LPDIRDGLKP
+34 
-44 VHRRILY
+44 
-51 AMYDLKNSYNKPYK
+51 DLKNTYNKPYK

-78 HPHGDSAVYDAMVRM
+78 HPHGDSAVYEAMVRM
-93 AQDFSMRYPIVEG
+93 AQDFSMRYMVVEG
-106 QGNFGSIDGDPP
+106 QGNFGSIDGDRP

-131 TDQMYGDIE
+131 TDQMLGDLE
-140 KETVSYSPNYDGSE
+140 KDTVSFSPNYDGSE

-168 VNGSSGIAVGMA
+168 INGSSGIAVGMA

-185 HNLTEVLNASV
+185 HNLTEV
-196 NLIND
+196 INGCLRLLSN
-201 PKLSIDD
+201 PKTSIDE
-208 LIKDISGPDFPT
+208 LIQDISGPDFPT

-246 TSIEEDEKSGKQSLI
+246 TTIEEDKNGKQSI
-261 INEIPFMVNK
+261 VVNEIPYMVNK

-315 VLENNLFAQTQLE
+315 VLENNLFSQTQLE

-333 NFTVLV
+333 NLTVLSE
-339 DGQPKEVNLKEMLE
+339 GQPKEVNLKEILE
-353 AFIKHRKDIITK
+353 AFIGHRKDIITK
-365 RTKYDLKKAKD
+365 RTIFDLKKAKE

-405 LAADAICK
+405 VAAAALVK
-413 KVWKAG
+413 KSWKAG

-432 CKPKGLSNDLGI
+432 CKPSNVGAEYGLK
-444 NGKKYKLS
+444 GKKYKLS
-452 PDQAKAILELRLGR
+452 TEQAKAILELRLGR
-466 LTGLEQDNLS
+466 LTGLEQDNL
-476 NEFSDIVA
+476 NAEFNDIVT
-484 KIIDLQKILDD
+484 KILELQKILDD
-495 KETLKNLMI
+495 KSTLEALLVS
-504 EELEEVKTNFGD
+504 ELNEIKDNFGD

-533 LIPEEMRVLTV
+533 LIPEETRVLTI

-557 YREQRRGGQG
+557 YREQKRGGQG
-567 KAAAAVKEEDLIQNL
+567 KAAASVKEEDLIQNL
-582 YVLSSHMQILC
+582 YVLSSHTQILC

-633 DILPVSEFSDDQFIF
+633 EILPVGEFSDDKFIF
-648 MATRNGTTK
+648 MATKNGTTK

-677 DEDDKLV
+677 DDDDRLI

-689 SGDNEILL
+689 DGNQQILL
-697 ASSSGKLIRFNESH
+697 ASSAGKLIRFNEEH
-711 VRPMGRTA
+711 VRHMGRTA
-719 RGVRGIRLKKDEK
+719 RGVRGMKLKKGEK
-732 LISLMIADSEKTILC
+732 IISLMIADNTKTVLC

-752 YGKKTAL
+752 YGKKTNL

-773 SMKTSERNGSMV
+773 SMKTSERNGAMV
-785 SAALVEDEDGI
+785 SSALVNDDAGI

-810 SQVPTLSRNT
+810 SQIPTLSRNT

-841 TRTKITKRTNNAQME
+841 DDGEDDDAKDGASE
-856 FLRWAR
+856 
-862 CHI
+862 

>member
-1 MSDFAKEIISV
+1 MSEFAKEILPVS
-12 NIEDELKQSYLSYAL
+12 IENELKQSYLSYAL

-44 VHRRILY
+44 VHRRILF

-93 AQDFSMRYPIVEG
+93 AQDFSMRYTLVEG

-131 TDQMYGDIE
+131 TDQMLADLE
-140 KETVSYSPNYDGSE
+140 KETVSFSENYDGSE
-154 FIPDV
+154 HIPDV

-168 VNGSSGIAVGMA
+168 INGSSGIAVGMA

-185 HNLTEVLNASV
+185 HNLTEVINASI
-196 NLIND
+196 NLINN
-201 PKLSIDD
+201 PKISIDEI
-208 LIKDISGPDFPT
+208 IKDISGPDFPT
-220 GGTIDGKAGIYEAY
+220 GGIIDGKVGIYEAY
-234 KTGRGIIHIRSN
+234 KTGRGIIHIRSK
-246 TSIEEDEKSGKQSLI
+246 TSIEEDKNGKQSLI
-261 INEIPFMVNK
+261 IHEIPYMVNK
-271 AKMLEKIA
+271 ARMLEKIA
-279 ELVKEKKIEGITEI
+279 ELVKDKKIEGITEI

-339 DGQPKEVNLKEMLE
+339 DGQPKEVDIKEILS
-353 AFIKHRKDIITK
+353 AFVKHRKEIITK
-365 RTKYDLKKAKD
+365 RTKFDLKKTKE

-392 EVITIIKKSKDPK
+392 EVIQIIKKSKDPK
-405 LAADAICK
+405 IAAEALCK
-413 KVWKAG
+413 KAWKAG
-419 PVEAILKKVGKDA
+419 PVEAILKKAGKDA
-432 CKPKGLSNDLGI
+432 CKPSGI
-444 NGKKYKLS
+444 SKDAGISGKKYKLS
-452 PDQAKAILELRLGR
+452 KEQAKAILELRLGR

-476 NEFSDIVA
+476 KEFDEIIN
-484 KIIDLQKILDD
+484 KIIELQKILDD
-495 KETLKNLMI
+495 KDTLKTLMI
-504 EELEEVKTNFGD
+504 SELDEIKNNFGD
-516 ERRTLINDTRR
+516 ERKTDINDTRR

-533 LIPEEMRVLTV
+533 LIPEETRVLTV

-567 KAAAAVKEEDLIQNL
+567 KAAASVKEEDLIQNL
-582 YVLSSHMQILC
+582 YVLSSHDQILC

-619 LVNMLNLDDDESVS
+619 LVNMLKLDDDERVS
-633 DILPVSEFSDDQFIF
+633 DILPVNDFSDEQYIY
-648 MATRNGTTK
+648 MATKKGTNK
-657 KTNLSLFS
+657 KSNLSFFA

-677 DEDDKLV
+677 DDDDRLI

-689 SGDNEILL
+689 NGQDEILL
-697 ASSSGKLIRFNESH
+697 ASSSGKLIRFHESK

-719 RGVRGIRLKKDEK
+719 RGVRGMRLKKGES
-732 LISLMIADSEKTILC
+732 LISLMVADNTKTVLC

-752 YGKKTAL
+752 YGKKTKL
-759 DDFPSHNRGGQGVI
+759 DDFPAHNRGGQGVI
-773 SMKTSERNGSMV
+773 SIKTSERNGLMV
-785 SAALVEDEDGI
+785 SAKLVEDDDGI

-804 MIRTSV
+804 MIRTNV
-810 SQVPTLSRNT
+810 NQIPILSRNT
-820 QGVKVITPKEGE
+820 QGVKIISPKDGE
-832 KLIECVTIP
+832 KLIECVNIP
-841 TRTKITKRTNNAQME
+841 KEETE
-856 FLRWAR
+856 EE
-862 CHI
+862 

>member
-1 MSDFAKEIISV
+1 MTDFAKEIIPV

-44 VHRRILY
+44 VHRRILF

-93 AQDFSMRYPIVEG
+93 AQDFSLRYTLVEG

-131 TDQMYGDIE
+131 TDMMLGDLE
-140 KETVSYSPNYDGSE
+140 KETVSFSPNYDGSE

-168 VNGSSGIAVGMA
+168 INGSSGIAVGMA

-185 HNLTEVLNASV
+185 HNLNEVITGCI
-196 NLIND
+196 NLIED
-201 PKLSIDD
+201 PNLSIDD
-208 LIKDISGPDFPT
+208 LIKDIPGPDFPT
-220 GGTIDGKAGIYEAY
+220 GGTIDGRAGIYEAY

-246 TSIEEDEKSGKQSLI
+246 TSIEEDKSGKQSLI
-261 INEIPFMVNK
+261 IDEIPFMVNK
-271 AKMLEKIA
+271 ARMLEKIA

-333 NFTVLV
+333 NLTVLSK
-339 DGQPKEVNLKEMLE
+339 GQPKEVNLKEILE
-353 AFIKHRKDIITK
+353 AFIDHRKDVIIK
-365 RTKYDLKKAKD
+365 RTKYDLRKAKD
-376 RGHIVEGLMVA
+376 RGHIVEGLMVS

-392 EVITIIKKSKDPK
+392 EVISIIKKSKDPK
-405 LAADAICK
+405 VAAEELCK
-413 KVWKAG
+413 KQWDAG
-419 PVEAILKKVGKDA
+419 PLSTILKKVGEDA
-432 CKPKGLSNDLGI
+432 CKPEDLPKDVGI

-452 PDQAKAILELRLGR
+452 ALQAKAILELRLGR
-466 LTGLEQDNLS
+466 LTGLEQDNLN
-476 NEFSDIVA
+476 NEFNDIIA
-484 KIIDLQKILDD
+484 KILELQNILDD
-495 KETLKNLMI
+495 KATLKALI
-504 EELEEVKTNFGD
+504 IDELNDIKNNFGD
-516 ERRTLINDTRR
+516 ERKTLINDTRR

-533 LIPEEMRVLTV
+533 LIPEETRVLTV

-567 KAAAAVKEEDLIQNL
+567 KAAASVKEEDLIQNL
-582 YVLSSHMQILC
+582 YVLSSHVQILC

-611 SRTSKGRP
+611 SRISKGRP

-633 DILPVSEFSDDQFIF
+633 EILPVEEFSEDKFIF
-648 MATRNGTTK
+648 MATKKGTTK
-657 KTNLSLFS
+657 KTNLSLFA

-677 DEDDKLV
+677 DDDDVLI

-697 ASSSGKLIRFNESH
+697 ASSSGKLIRFSESH

-719 RGVRGIRLKKDEK
+719 RGVRGITLKKGEK
-732 LISLMIADSEKTILC
+732 LISLMVGDETKTILC

-752 YGKKTAL
+752 YGKKTNL

-773 SMKTSERNGSMV
+773 SMKTSDRNGSMV
-785 SAALVEDEDGI
+785 SSTLVEDNDGI

-810 SQVPTLSRNT
+810 EQVPTLSRNT
-820 QGVKVITPKEGE
+820 QGVKIITPKEGE

-841 TRTKITKRTNNAQME
+841 QEEEDVVEELEK
-856 FLRWAR
+856 
-862 CHI
+862 

>member
-1 MSDFAKEIISV
+1 MSDFAKEIINV
-12 NIEDELKQSYLSYAL
+12 NIQDELKQSYLSYAL

-44 VHRRILY
+44 VHRRILF
-51 AMYDLKNSYNKPYK
+51 AMHDLKNTYNKPYK

-78 HPHGDSAVYDAMVRM
+78 HPHGDSAVYEAMVRM
-93 AQDFSMRYPIVEG
+93 AQDFSMRYMVVEG
-106 QGNFGSIDGDPP
+106 QGNFGSIDGDRP

-131 TDQMYGDIE
+131 TDQMLGDLE
-140 KETVSYSPNYDGSE
+140 KDTVSFSPNYDGSE

-168 VNGSSGIAVGMA
+168 INGSSGIAVGMA

-185 HNLTEVLNASV
+185 HNLTEV
-196 NLIND
+196 INGCLRLLSN
-201 PKLSIDD
+201 PKTSIDE
-208 LIKDISGPDFPT
+208 LIQDILGPDFPT

-246 TSIEEDEKSGKQSLI
+246 TTIEEDKNGKQSI
-261 INEIPFMVNK
+261 VVNEIPYMVNK

-315 VLENNLFAQTQLE
+315 VLENNLFSQTQLE

-333 NFTVLV
+333 NLTVLSE
-339 DGQPKEVNLKEMLE
+339 GQPKEVNLKEILE
-353 AFIKHRKDIITK
+353 AFIGHRKDIITK
-365 RTKYDLKKAKD
+365 RTIFDLKKAKE

-405 LAADAICK
+405 VAAAALVK
-413 KVWKAG
+413 KSWKAG

-432 CKPKGLSNDLGI
+432 CKPSNVGAEYGLK
-444 NGKKYKLS
+444 GKKYKLS
-452 PDQAKAILELRLGR
+452 PEQAKAILELRLGR
-466 LTGLEQDNLS
+466 LTGLEQDNL
-476 NEFSDIVA
+476 NAEFNDIVT
-484 KIIDLQKILDD
+484 KILELQKILDD
-495 KETLKNLMI
+495 KSTLEALLVS
-504 EELEEVKTNFGD
+504 ELNEIKDNFGD

-533 LIPEEMRVLTV
+533 LIPEETRVLTI

-557 YREQRRGGQG
+557 YREQKRGGQG
-567 KAAAAVKEEDLIQNL
+567 KAAASVKEEDLIQNL
-582 YVLSSHMQILC
+582 YVLSSHTQILC

-633 DILPVSEFSDDQFIF
+633 EILPVGEFSDDKFIF
-648 MATRNGTTK
+648 MATKNGTTK

-677 DEDDKLV
+677 DDDDRLI

-689 SGDNEILL
+689 DGNQQILL
-697 ASSSGKLIRFNESH
+697 ASSAGKLIRFNEEH
-711 VRPMGRTA
+711 VRHMGRTA
-719 RGVRGIRLKKDEK
+719 RGVRGMKLKKGEK
-732 LISLMIADSEKTILC
+732 IISLMIADNTKTVLC

-752 YGKKTAL
+752 YGKKTNL

-773 SMKTSERNGSMV
+773 SMKTSERNGAMV
-785 SAALVEDEDGI
+785 SSALVNDDAGI

-810 SQVPTLSRNT
+810 SQIPTLSRNT

-841 TRTKITKRTNNAQME
+841 DDGEDDDAKDGASE
-856 FLRWAR
+856 
-862 CHI
+862 

>member
-1 MSDFAKEIISV
+1 MSDFAKEIINV
-12 NIEDELKQSYLSYAL
+12 NIQDELKQSYLSYAL

-44 VHRRILY
+44 VHRRILF
-51 AMYDLKNSYNKPYK
+51 AMHDLKNTYNKPYK

-78 HPHGDSAVYDAMVRM
+78 HPHGDSAVYEAMVRM
-93 AQDFSMRYPIVEG
+93 AQDFSMRYMVVEG
-106 QGNFGSIDGDPP
+106 QGNFGSIDGDRP

-131 TDQMYGDIE
+131 TDQMLGDLE
-140 KETVSYSPNYDGSE
+140 KDTVSFSPNYDGSE

-168 VNGSSGIAVGMA
+168 INGSSGIAVGMA

-185 HNLTEVLNASV
+185 HNLTEV
-196 NLIND
+196 INGCLRLLSN
-201 PKLSIDD
+201 PKTSIDE
-208 LIKDISGPDFPT
+208 LIQDISGPDFPT

-246 TSIEEDEKSGKQSLI
+246 TTIEEDKNGKQSI
-261 INEIPFMVNK
+261 VVNEIPYMVNK

-315 VLENNLFAQTQLE
+315 VLENNLFSQTQLE

-333 NFTVLV
+333 NLTVLSE
-339 DGQPKEVNLKEMLE
+339 GQPKEVNLKEILE
-353 AFIKHRKDIITK
+353 AFIGHRKDIITK
-365 RTKYDLKKAKD
+365 RTIFDLKKAKE

-405 LAADAICK
+405 VAAAALVK
-413 KVWKAG
+413 KSWKAG

-432 CKPKGLSNDLGI
+432 CKPSNVGAEYGLK
-444 NGKKYKLS
+444 GKKYKLS
-452 PDQAKAILELRLGR
+452 PEQAKAILELRLGR
-466 LTGLEQDNLS
+466 LTGLEQDNL
-476 NEFSDIVA
+476 NAEFNDIVT
-484 KIIDLQKILDD
+484 KILELQKILDD
-495 KETLKNLMI
+495 KSTLEALLVS
-504 EELEEVKTNFGD
+504 ELNEIKDNFGD

-533 LIPEEMRVLTV
+533 LIPEETRVLTI

-557 YREQRRGGQG
+557 YREQKRGGQG
-567 KAAAAVKEEDLIQNL
+567 KAAASVKEEDLIQNL
-582 YVLSSHMQILC
+582 YVLSSHTQILC

-633 DILPVSEFSDDQFIF
+633 EILPVGEFSDDKFIF
-648 MATRNGTTK
+648 MATKNGTTK

-677 DEDDKLV
+677 DDDDRLI

-689 SGDNEILL
+689 DGNQQILL
-697 ASSSGKLIRFNESH
+697 ASSAGKLIRFNEEH
-711 VRPMGRTA
+711 VRHMGRTA
-719 RGVRGIRLKKDEK
+719 RGVRGMKLKKGEK
-732 LISLMIADSEKTILC
+732 IISLMIADNTKTVLC

-752 YGKKTAL
+752 YGKKTNL

-773 SMKTSERNGSMV
+773 SMKTSERNGAMV
-785 SAALVEDEDGI
+785 SSALVNDDAGI

-810 SQVPTLSRNT
+810 SQIPTLSRNT

-841 TRTKITKRTNNAQME
+841 DDGEDDDAKDGASE
-856 FLRWAR
+856 
-862 CHI
+862 

>member
-1 MSDFAKEIISV
+1 MNDFAKEIISV

-185 HNLTEVLNASV
+185 HNLTEVLNASI

-405 LAADAICK
+405 LAADALCK

-432 CKPKGLSNDLGI
+432 CKPKGLSKDLGI

-567 KAAAAVKEEDLIQNL
+567 KAAASVKEEDVIQNL
-582 YVLSSHMQILC
+582 YVLSSHSQMLC

-599 VFWLKVYEIPVA
+599 VYWLKVYEVPVA

-619 LVNMLNLDDDESVS
+619 LVNMLNLDDDEKVS
-633 DILPVSEFSDDQFIF
+633 DILPVDEFSEDRYVF
-648 MATRNGTTK
+648 MATRKGTTK
-657 KTNLSLFS
+657 KTQLSFFA

-677 DEDDKLV
+677 DADDELI
-684 GTAIT
+684 GSAIT
-689 SGDNEILL
+689 NGGDEILL
-697 ASSSGKLIRFNESH
+697 ASSAGKLIRFSEKK

-719 RGVRGIRLKKDEK
+719 RGVRGMRIKKDQQ
-732 LISLMIADSEKTILC
+732 ISGFTELF
-747 VSENG
+747 
-752 YGKKTAL
+752 KTAY
-759 DDFPSHNRGGQGVI
+759 
-773 SMKTSERNGSMV
+773 
-785 SAALVEDEDGI
+785 
-796 MLISDKGT
+796 
-804 MIRTSV
+804 
-810 SQVPTLSRNT
+810 
-820 QGVKVITPKEGE
+820 E
-832 KLIECVTIP
+832 KI
-841 TRTKITKRTNNAQME
+841 
-856 FLRWAR
+856 
-862 CHI
+862 H